1 MKKLTSKNNF
11 CFSLII
17 PFYNSYDHF
26 ERCIKSILKSYL
38 MPSEIIVVDD
48 CSLKSQSKKCK
59 QLLQK
64 FKKFNTK
71 YFLLKK
77 NLGPGGARNY
87 GVKKSSHNL
96 IFFIDSDTEVL
107 KDTFSVFKN
116 SISKYDAVVGVYDL
130 EPINKTISA
139 WYKATFYF
147 FLYEKKIIKYDQ
159 FSASC
164 SGIKKK
170 CFVKVGGYNRFFK
183 RGLDF
188 ENEELGHRISKNFNM
203 VLNRNMRVKHFFPGI
218 LKMAFLFFKRTQYWM
233 EMFLVRKKFSKTANS
248 SNTAFALIYSPIMFF
263 LLTLFVIFEKNIFLI
278 ILILISILHIISFKF
293 FYIYHLKK
301 NILNCIIMFLTCNFF
316 NLFIIGGSLIGFFKY
331 YLNLSKIKRKFK

>member
-11 CFSLII
+11 RFTLII

-26 ERCIKSILKSYL
+26 ERCIKSIFKSYL

-96 IFFIDSDTEVL
+96 VFFIDSDTEVL
-107 KDTFSVFKN
+107 KDTFSVFEN

-139 WYKATFYF
+139 WYKSTFYF
-147 FLYEKKIIKYDQ
+147 FLYKKKIIKYDQ

-170 CFVKVGGYNRFFK
+170 CFVKVGGYNPFFK

-203 VLNRNMRVKHFFPGI
+203 VLNRNMKVKHFFPGI
-218 LKMAFLFFKRTQYWM
+218 LKMAFLFFKRTQFWM
-233 EMFLVRKKFSKTANS
+233 EMF
-248 SNTAFALIYSPIMFF
+248 
-263 LLTLFVIFEKNIFLI
+263 
-278 ILILISILHIISFKF
+278 
-293 FYIYHLKK
+293 
-301 NILNCIIMFLTCNFF
+301 
-316 NLFIIGGSLIGFFKY
+316 
-331 YLNLSKIKRKFK
+331 